1 MACRLDIPGRAV
13 QSSGVSASI
22 TIGIVFFLYILAM
35 LAIGLA
41 GFRRTKTLADY
52 LLAGRRLGPVVTALS
67 ACASDMS
74 GWLLMGLP
82 GAVFAAGLGQVWIG
96 VGLLAGSYLNW
107 LLVARPLRRESARL
121 GALTISDYFERR
133 FAARTRSLRLI
144 TAVVILVFFM
154 IYTTAGLVAGGKL
167 FEGVFG
173 LDYRLAVLVGT
184 LAIMIYTSMGGFIA
198 VCWTDAVQ
206 GLFMIGALVAVPCLA
221 IRSAGGAGEWL
232 RLVRESS
239 PAALQWFGSGSGRIG
254 PLELVSALGWG
265 LGYFGMPHIIV
276 RFMAIDSEEH
286 IGRARRIAMLWTAIS
301 LLAAIVVG
309 LCGLARFGASGL
321 ADGEKVF
328 IHLIQALFH
337 PIPAGLC
344 LAAILAAIMS
354 TADSQL
360 LVCTSVI
367 TEDVY
372 RTFFKR
378 DASEPEL
385 VRVGR
390 VSVLVIAALACS
402 LALDPETRVMELV
415 SYAWAGFGAAFG
427 PAILLSLYWRRMTPP
442 AALAGI
448 LGGGLT
454 VVVWKNLSGGLF
466 DLYEI
471 FPGFIVSTLLILVV
485 SVLGASNH
493 E

>member
-1 MACRLDIPGRAV
+1 MPANIIIAV
-13 QSSGVSASI
+13 
-22 TIGIVFFLYILAM
+22 VFVVYILAM
-35 LAIGLA
+35 LAIGIA
-41 GFRRTKTLADY
+41 GFRRTRTLADY
-52 LLAGRRLGPVVTALS
+52 LLAGRRLGPTVAALS

-82 GAVFAAGLGQVWIG
+82 GAVFAAGVGQVWIG
-96 VGLLAGSYLNW
+96 VGLLVGSYLNW
-107 LLVARPLRRESARL
+107 LIVARPLRRESARL

-133 FAARTRSLRLI
+133 FDAKSRSLRLL
-144 TAVVILVFFM
+144 TAAVILIFFM

-173 LDYRLAVLVGT
+173 LNYRIAVVVGT
-184 LAIMIYTSMGGFIA
+184 LAIILYTSIGGFIA

-206 GLFMIGALVAVPCLA
+206 GLLMAGALLAVPLLA
-221 IRSAGGAGEWL
+221 IHSADGCAQWL
-232 RLVRESS
+232 RTVREAS
-239 PAALQWFGSGSGRIG
+239 PAALHLFGSGTGRIG
-254 PLELVSALGWG
+254 PLALVSTLGWG

-286 IGRARRIAMLWTAIS
+286 IPRARRIALAWTAIS
-301 LLAAIVVG
+301 LVGAVVVG
-309 LCGLARFGASGL
+309 LCGLAQFGASGL
-321 ADGEKVF
+321 EDPEKVF
-328 IHLIQALFH
+328 IRMIQALFH
-337 PIPAGLC
+337 PVPAGIC

-367 TEDVY
+367 TEDIY
-372 RTFFKR
+372 RTFLKR
-378 DASEPEL
+378 DATEPEL

-390 VSVLVIAALACS
+390 LSVVVIAIIACIM
-402 LALDPETRVMELV
+402 ALDPEARVMGLV

-427 PAILLSLYWRRMTPP
+427 PAILLSLYWRRMTAN

-448 LGGGLT
+448 LGGGIT
-454 VVVWKNLSGGLF
+454 VVVWKQLSGGIF

-471 FPGFIVSTLLILVV
+471 FPAFLLSTLLIIAVTILSKPVAGE
-485 SVLGASNH
+485 SGK
-493 E
+493 